1 LEKLNQRRNKM
12 VTVDS
17 AIIARLKTHG
27 QDFEILVDC
36 NNALTLKGG
45 KEIDMRD
52 VLAAMKIF
60 SDAKKGLEAS
70 EGAMKQVFQTTE
82 VEEVAKQI
90 IQKGEI
96 QLTSEYREKLKE
108 GKRKQ
113 IINMIHR
120 NGVDPTTHAPHPP
133 QRIENALNEAKFHFD
148 EFTPVEKQ
156 VQEALKKLKPIIPI
170 KFEIKEIAIKVP
182 SEFGAKAYPIVT
194 QFGKIL
200 KDEWLKDGSW
210 AVVIEIPGGLEE
222 EFYDKINKL
231 THGDVESKVLS
242 TK

>member
-1 LEKLNQRRNKM
+1 M

-17 AIIARLKTHG
+17 AIIARLKSHG

-36 NNALTLKGG
+36 ANALALKEG
-45 KEIDMRD
+45 KDIDMRD

-60 SDAKKGLEAS
+60 SDSKKGLEAS
-70 EGAMKQVFQTTE
+70 ETAMNQAFQTTD

-96 QLTSEYREKLKE
+96 QLTAEYRDKLKE
-108 GKRKQ
+108 NKRKQ
-113 IINMIHR
+113 VINIIHR

-148 EFTPVEKQ
+148 EFTSVQKQ
-156 VQEALKKLKPIIPI
+156 VQEALSKLKPIIPI
-170 KFEIKEIAIKVP
+170 RFEVKEIAVKFP
-182 SEFGAKAYPIVT
+182 PEFGAKAYPVVS
-194 QFGKIL
+194 QFGKII
-200 KDEWLKDGSW
+200 KDNWLSDGSW
-210 AVVIEIPGGLEE
+210 AVVVEMPGGLEE
-222 EFYDKINKL
+222 DFYDKINKL
-231 THGDVESKVLS
+231 TSGNVESKVLN

>member
-1 LEKLNQRRNKM
+1 M

-17 AIIARLKTHG
+17 AIIARLKSHG

-36 NNALTLKGG
+36 ANALALKEG
-45 KEIDMRD
+45 KDINMRD

-60 SDAKKGLEAS
+60 SDSKKGLEAS
-70 EGAMKQVFQTTE
+70 ETAMNQVFQTTE

-96 QLTSEYREKLKE
+96 QLTAEYREKLRE
-108 GKRKQ
+108 NKRKQ
-113 IINMIHR
+113 VINIIHR

-148 EFTPVEKQ
+148 EFTSVQKQ
-156 VQEALKKLKPIIPI
+156 VQEALSKLKPIIPI
-170 KFEIKEIAIKVP
+170 RFEVKEIAVKFP
-182 SEFGAKAYPIVT
+182 PEFGAKAYPVVS
-194 QFGKIL
+194 QFGKII
-200 KDEWLKDGSW
+200 KDNWLSDGSW
-210 AVVIEIPGGLEE
+210 AVVVEMPGGLEE
-222 EFYDKINKL
+222 DFYDKINKL
-231 THGDVESKVLS
+231 TSGNVESKVLN